1 MAVAII
7 LNMMARLLVVGVQRR
22 AGVR

>member
-1 MAVAII
+1 VKRICK
-7 LNMMARLLVVGVQRR
+7 VGVQRR